1 MDDNNAQVQ
10 DLILNRIKLT
20 KPDGNI
26 KLEILYNITMLINEH
41 ESAFLNDLTIDL
53 AIDSLANIQADVNNL
68 WADVRETLIALLDLD
83 ME

>member
-1 MDDNNAQVQ
+1 MADNNAQVQ